1 VTKFAVKNPVSV
13 LVLAVILLI
22 AGWGSYS
29 SLPRES
35 FPEIKIPYIFVN
47 TILPGASPEDIEK
60 LVTRKIE
67 DNLDG
72 LDGVKKISS
81 QSMESVSAIQVQFN
95 TDVDV
100 ETALRRVRD
109 KVEVAKGELP
119 TDAEDPMV
127 QELNFSNIPILVV
140 ALTSD
145 YDMERLEPIADQL
158 QARLEGVA
166 GVLEVKISGKRDREI
181 AIDVDPARLRS
192 FHLTLGELANSISM
206 QHRNVPGGSLL
217 AGGNRFTIKVTGE
230 LGKPE
235 EFREIV
241 VKQEDG
247 RIIRLKDVADVNFTY
262 VTERSSISR
271 LNGKPSLSLNITKRT
286 GENLIR
292 IADEVKVIVDEME
305 KQWPKGTHVTM
316 MQDQSKE
323 IREMVNELQNHIITG
338 VFLVVG
344 LISFFL
350 GLRNSFFISTAIPF
364 SMMLG
369 FIVLQLMGITLNMVV
384 LFSLVIALGMLV
396 DDGIVVVENIY
407 RHMAMGKDRIQASI
421 DGTREVIIPVTT
433 ATITTVAAFLPL
445 MWIPG
450 MMGQFMKYLPI
461 TVSVTLMG
469 SLFVAF
475 IFNPV
480 FASLFMNTHA
490 KHHDEEGGG
499 MFLRFRAVYVSLLEG
514 VVGHPVLVA
523 FGCMLFVVLGMV
535 FYGVFGTGAVFF
547 PTTEPK
553 VIAAQIEGPLG
564 LDIEKTDEGMRK
576 AEAFILG
583 MPDSLNDIAS
593 VNTITGSAKGEGFGS
608 ASEPH
613 KGYVDM
619 EFADFEH
626 RKVTSW
632 TTMAWLS
639 DSLPKVM
646 PGWKVKVEK
655 QQDGP
660 PVGKPVNFEIV
671 GEDFKVLSVLADSVQ
686 ARLRTV
692 PNLINIGSDYDPAQ
706 PELRVNI
713 DRDQALYLGVSTVAA
728 ASAVR
733 SAIYGIEAGKYRE
746 GDDEYKIMVRN
757 SPDSRGHKSGLADIM
772 VDAKDGPVPL
782 TSIAS
787 VDEGASLANV
797 RHLNRKRTVQ
807 VWAELA
813 PGISD
818 EQAAKTAAA
827 KKVESLLIPD
837 GYLVQTGS
845 DNRDQEETQ
854 AFIVKAFGIAIALV
868 FLIMVAQF
876 NSIFQP
882 FLVVIGIFLAL
893 GGVFWGL
900 TFTHVT
906 FSFLMTGVGI
916 VALAGVVAKNS
927 IILIE
932 FTNKLR
938 EEGMELRAA
947 VIEAGKVRMRPVLLT
962 AIAAMIGLVPM
973 ATGIGID
980 FSHLRIITKSES
992 SHMWAPLAW
1001 AIFWGLLFNTF
1012 LVLVATPTFY
1022 YAYYAFSAWLK
1033 GKFSK
1038 KTTEQAAH

>member
-1 VTKFAVKNPVSV
+1 VTRFAVKNPVSV

-22 AGWGSYS
+22 AGWSSYS

-47 TILPGASPEDIEK
+47 TILPGASPEDVEK

-72 LDGVKKISS
+72 LDGVKEISS
-81 QSMESVSAIQVQFN
+81 QSLESVSAIQVQFN

-119 TDAEDPMV
+119 DDAEDPMV

-140 ALTSD
+140 SLTSD
-145 YDMERLEPIADQL
+145 YELERLEPLADQL
-158 QARLEGVA
+158 QTRLEGIA
-166 GVLEVKISGKRDREI
+166 GVLEVKMSGKRDKEI
-181 AIDVDPARLRS
+181 AVDVDPARLRS
-192 FHLTLGELANSISM
+192 FHLSLADLSNAISM
-206 QHRNVPGGSLL
+206 QHRNVPGGTLL
-217 AGGNRFTIKVTGE
+217 AGGNRFTLKVTGE
-230 LGKPE
+230 LAKPDD
-235 EFREIV
+235 FKEIV
-241 VKQEDG
+241 VKEEGG
-247 RIIRLKDVADVNFTY
+247 RIIRLKDVADVRFTY
-262 VTERSSISR
+262 VTERTSIAR
-271 LNGKPSLSLNITKRT
+271 LNGKPALSLSVTKRT

-292 IADEVKVIVDEME
+292 IADDVKATIAEME
-305 KQWPKGTHVTM
+305 KQWPAGTHATLM
-316 MQDQSKE
+316 SDQSE
-323 IREMVNELQNHIITG
+323 DIRELVVELQNHIITG

-364 SMMLG
+364 SMMIG
-369 FIVLQLMGITLNMVV
+369 FIVLQLSGVTLNMVV

-407 RHMAMGKDRIQASI
+407 RHMAMGKSRVDAAI
-421 DGTREVIIPVTT
+421 DGTREVIVPVTT

-450 MMGQFMKYLPI
+450 IMGQFMKYLPI

-475 IFNPV
+475 VFNPV

-490 KHHDEEGGG
+490 KHHDEEGGSL
-499 MFLRFRAVYVSLLEG
+499 FLRFRAAYVALLERL
-514 VVGHPVLVA
+514 VGHPVLVA
-523 FGCMLFVVLGMV
+523 LGCILFVVAGIAA
-535 FYGVFGTGAVFF
+535 YAAFGTGAVFF

-553 VIAAQIEGPLG
+553 VVAAQIEGPLG
-564 LDIEKTDEGMRK
+564 LDIEKTDEAMRQ
-576 AEAFILG
+576 AEAFIMS
-583 MPDSLNDIAS
+583 MPDSLADIKN
-593 VNTITGSAKGEGFGS
+593 VNSITGGAKSGGFS
-608 ASEPH
+608 ASAEPH

-619 EFADFEH
+619 EFAGFEH
-626 RKVTSW
+626 RRVPSW
-632 TTMAWLS
+632 TTMSWLA
-639 DSLPKVM
+639 DTLPKVM
-646 PGWKVKVEK
+646 PGWQVKVEK
-655 QQDGP
+655 EEDGL
-660 PVGKPVNFEIV
+660 PVGKPVNYEII
-671 GEDFKVLSVLADSVQ
+671 GEDFAVLAKLSDSIQ
-686 ARLRTV
+686 ARLRKVKT
-692 PNLINIGSDYDPAQ
+692 LANIGSDYDPAQ
-706 PELRVNI
+706 PELRVDI
-713 DRDQALYLGVSTVAA
+713 DRDQALFLGVSTVAA

-733 SAIYGIEAGKYRE
+733 SAIYGLEAGKYRE

-757 SPDSRGHKSGLADIM
+757 APDSRGTKAGLSDVM
-772 VDAKDGPVPL
+772 VSSNNGPIPL
-782 TSIAS
+782 TSIATVS
-787 VDEGASLANV
+787 EAASLANV

-813 PGISD
+813 PGVGD
-818 EQAAKTAAA
+818 EQAAKMAAA
-827 KKVESLLIPD
+827 KQVESIAVPD
-837 GYLVQTGS
+837 GYVIQTGS
-845 DNRDQEETQ
+845 DNRDREETQ
-854 AFIVKAFGIAIALV
+854 TFIVKAFGIAIALV

-876 NSIFQP
+876 NGLFQP

-900 TFTHVT
+900 TITHVT
-906 FSFLMTGVGI
+906 FSFMMSGVGI

-938 EEGMELRAA
+938 EEDGLSLREA

-962 AIAAMIGLVPM
+962 AVAAMIGLVPM
-973 ATGIGID
+973 ATGKGID
-980 FSHLRIITKSES
+980 FTHMRIVTKTES
-992 SHMWAPLAW
+992 SLMWEPLAW

-1022 YAYYAFSAWLK
+1022 YTYYRFTDWLK
-1033 GKFSK
+1033 LKLGK
-1038 KTTEQAAH
+1038 TEAH